1 MNLGKYI
8 FVTGIYG
15 SGKSTF
21 VQNKHELLEG
31 HTYLSFDHIY
41 GYQARGERLDLVY
54 TSLKKTKNSVMDA
67 LPLTQDPESWTLFE
81 NFVSANS
88 CSIIIV
94 YCDVDT
100 WYTQYLPEKTSFDT
114 ETETSH
120 REYFHS
126 FYEHTGNRL
135 LTLFPENTYFYRSDK
150 DTLKKYEGGAPCWDT

>member
-1 MNLGKYI
+1 MNLGNYI

-21 VQNKHELLEG
+21 VQNRRELLEG

-54 TSLKKTKNSVMDA
+54 TSLKKAKKSVMDA
-67 LPLTQDPESWTLFE
+67 LPLTQNTKSWTLFE
-81 NFVSANS
+81 NFVSTSS

-100 WYTQYLPEKTSFDT
+100 WYTQHLPAKACFDT
-114 ETETSH
+114 ETEASH
-120 REYFHS
+120 KEYFHS

-135 LTLFPENTYFYRSDK
+135 LNAFPENTYIYRSDN
-150 DTLKKYEGGAPCWDT
+150 DTLKKYERDELCWSF